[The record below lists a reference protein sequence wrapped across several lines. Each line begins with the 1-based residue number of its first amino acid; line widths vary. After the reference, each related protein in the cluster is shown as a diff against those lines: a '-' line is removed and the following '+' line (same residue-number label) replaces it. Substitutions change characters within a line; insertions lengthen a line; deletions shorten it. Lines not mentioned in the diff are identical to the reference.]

1 MEAAETATCR
11 SVDNFNPLITT
22 IFQVS
27 CILVISHMFHILLKP
42 LGQPG
47 PFAQLLAGVVVG
59 PTLLSRIRRV
69 EDFFIQ
75 ASSADY
81 YVFFSFLCRMLFMF
95 SIGLETD
102 IPYLKRNIRVVS
114 IVAGG
119 GIILSSICA
128 APLLWLLIKVF
139 TVTKSRFPFYLLI
152 FTVLANSASPVVIRM
167 IAESKFDNADL
178 GRLAIYSS
186 LISEM
191 SCVAFVATLTAC
203 SSTIRLV
210 GAIIA
215 TLVTVLLIFLNNYLP
230 FVFNKRNRHNRFL
243 TNSELFLIIFIL
255 LAISLLVE
263 SAGYTA
269 ITCCF
274 LAGLMFPREGK
285 TCRTLLHKLT
295 YAVNT
300 FVLPVYFGYTGFQ
313 FNISKIFNKLTLIL
327 TVLII
332 LLSAGTKIVA
342 TLAACYYL
350 KIPRNESLILSFL
363 LNMKG
368 NYDLIIINSPPV
380 PKMLWENDIHDLF
393 LSVVVL
399 KTLILAP
406 VVAIWLNRGEF
417 CAHYPTTLEI
427 LNPESELRMMACAY
441 IPRHVSG
448 YLSLISALSDC
459 PNATLNPY
467 VAHLVELRKKKKSK
481 LMYHQLEDGD
491 QYSDEEEYGG
501 NDVVQI
507 TNALDSF
514 ISETKI
520 PVHEAKIVSSF
531 LTINQDVCNG
541 AVDLRVSII
550 FLPFHKHQRVD
561 GKMENSMEGIRTINQ
576 KVIRHAP
583 CSVGIFLDRGQT
595 GFQQPHGS
603 LSVQNIATF
612 FFGGPDDR
620 EALACSKR
628 ILMHSQVSLT
638 VFRFIQA
645 NSSIQNSWISDAS
658 HKDEEV
664 VMAISSIGT
673 ENEMDN
679 VFVDSFYNKYVAQG
693 KASLIEKYVSDGAET
708 LVALREILDNMYSLV
723 IVGKGRRENSS
734 LTIGMSDW
742 EECPEL
748 GLVGDLLASSEMN
761 FSGSLL
767 VIQQHR
773 HSEEDEALITP

>member
-1 MEAAETATCR
+1 MEAAEKATCR

-75 ASSADY
+75 ASSAEY
-81 YVFFSFLCRMLFMF
+81 YMFFSFLCRMLFMF

-152 FTVLANSASPVVIRM
+152 FTVLANSASPV
-167 IAESKFDNADL
+167 AAWL
-178 GRLAIYSS
+178 YSS

-300 FVLPVYFGYTGFQ
+300 FVLPIYFGYTGFQ

-342 TLAACYYL
+342 TLAAC
-350 KIPRNESLILSFL
+350 
-363 LNMKG
+363 

-448 YLSLISALSDC
+448 YLSLISALSGC

-664 VMAISSIGT
+664 VMAILSIGT

-679 VFVDSFYNKYVAQG
+679 FFVDSFYNRYVAQG

-723 IVGKGRRENSS
+723 IVGKGGRENSS

-773 HSEEDEALITP
+773 HSEEDEAFITP